1 MLFSYFSKKDAGFG
15 NLVENCGEMIEK
27 RVVFQKISKMKVGFG
42 NLVEICGKMIE
53 KRVVFQK
60 ISEKKVGYGN
70 LVEIRL
76 EKCFSQRSSPE
87 RSPI

>member
-1 MLFSYFSKKDAGFG
+1 MA
-15 NLVENCGEMIEK
+15 
-27 RVVFQKISKMKVGFG
+27 VVFQKISKMKAGFG
-42 NLVEICGKMIE
+42 NLLEICGEMIE

>member
-1 MLFSYFSKKDAGFG
+1 MAVLFQKISKMKAGFG

-27 RVVFQKISKMKVGFG
+27 RVVFQKFSKKEAGF
-42 NLVEICGKMIE
+42 
-53 KRVVFQK
+53 
-60 ISEKKVGYGN
+60 GN